1 MNPIIPTPTTTT
13 KIIDGQQ
20 VTRTT
25 WTVGEHT
32 LTRIERE
39 DAGPA
44 HWTAMHL
51 HNDAPAVGEDMA
63 SWMDDT
69 APVTYN
75 VNWSAK
81 GDRNPEES
89 FEYAAR
95 IMAAAN
101 AARVFTA
108 IRAENQ

>member
-1 MNPIIPTPTTTT
+1 MTPIIPTPTIET

-25 WTVGEHT
+25 WTVGDHT

-39 DAGPA
+39 DAGKA
-44 HWTAMHL
+44 YWTTMRLNH
-51 HNDAPAVGEDMA
+51 DAPDVGEEL
-63 SWMDDT
+63 WLDDT

-95 IMAAAN
+95 IMSAAN

-108 IRAENQ
+108 IRAEHQ